1 MLINKYALERGSCEH
16 RFAKKSQ
23 AQFASAVCV
32 MFDESALNLHV
43 SRSGAALRVG
53 VKRALSD
60 WC

>member
-16 RFAKKSQ
+16 RFAKKSR
-23 AQFASAVCV
+23 AQFVSAVCV

-53 VKRALSD
+53 VK
-60 WC
+60 